1 MNAIDLVKK
10 FEGLSLKSY
19 QYIGGVW
26 TIGYGSTGPDIGPN
40 MTWSEQDADQRLN
53 LDVMAIENQIKKLV
67 VVPLTENQE
76 AALTSF
82 VYNEGIGHLESS
94 TLLKMLND
102 KDYNGAADQFLR
114 WVKVDGQSVDGLKNR
129 RTMERQIFLTP

>member
-1 MNAIDLVKK
+1 
-10 FEGLSLKSY
+10 
-19 QYIGGVW
+19 
-26 TIGYGSTGPDIGPN
+26 

>member
-19 QYIGGVW
+19 QDIGGVW